1 MKRKSVVLSALVGL
15 LAIGLTACD
24 DRKNISE
31 IQADPGRY
39 QDQKV
44 IVVGRVTNAYGALN
58 YGAYEVDDGTGKI
71 WVITE
76 KYGVPSK
83 GAQIGVKGR
92 IVQGAT
98 YGGRNYGL
106 GMYET
111 DRRTRDSR

>member
-1 MKRKSVVLSALVGL
+1 MKGKSVVLSVLIGL

-24 DRKNISE
+24 DRKSISE

-39 QDQKV
+39 QDKKV

-111 DRRTRDSR
+111 DRRTRESR